1 MSGEVSIK
9 LQGGLGN
16 NLFQIACVYA
26 YSLKYNKKLILVNEK
41 FGITHNALDT
51 YKSNILN
58 KIEFLQSKSFNNFT
72 SYCEREFNYIEIPN
86 ILDNVYLEGYFQ
98 SEKYF
103 KEYHKEIR
111 ELFSFP
117 EEYKNSTIEKYK
129 NLLEGETCSIHV
141 RRGDY
146 LKLTDHHPVQSLN
159 YFMKGVKEMSED
171 SKFLIFSDD
180 INWCKQ
186 NFPNVPEKFIFIE
199 GNSDY
204 EDLLLMSLCKNNIIS
219 NSSFSW
225 WAAWFNED
233 INKKVIAP
241 SKWFGAANSHVNNIQ
256 DLIPETWR
264 KI

>member
-16 NLFQIACVYA
+16 NLFQIACAYA

-41 FGITHNALDT
+41 FGITHNTLDT
-51 YKSNILN
+51 YKSNILRN
-58 KIEFLQSKSFNNFT
+58 VNFIDKYDFSKFQIYN
-72 SYCEREFNYIEIPN
+72 EPEFNYNEIPN
-86 ILDNVYLEGYFQ
+86 IEESVCLNGYFQ

-103 KEYHKEIR
+103 KEYYKEIR

-117 EEYKNSTIEKYK
+117 DEYKNSIKEKYK
-129 NLLEGETCSIHV
+129 NSLEGITCSIHV

-146 LKLTDHHPVQSLN
+146 LKFPERHPVQSLN
-159 YFMKGVKEMSED
+159 YFMKGVREMPED
-171 SKFLIFSDD
+171 TKFLIFSDD
-180 INWCKQ
+180 IEWCKK
-186 NFPNVPEKFIFIE
+186 NFPDVPEKFVFIE

-233 INKKVIAP
+233 VNKKVIAP
-241 SKWFGAANSHVNNIQ
+241 FKWFGTANSHVNNIQ